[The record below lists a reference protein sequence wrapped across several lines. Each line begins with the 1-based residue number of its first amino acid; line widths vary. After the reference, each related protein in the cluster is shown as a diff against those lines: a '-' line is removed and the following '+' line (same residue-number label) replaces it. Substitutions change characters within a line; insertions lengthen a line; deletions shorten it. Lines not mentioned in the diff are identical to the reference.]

1 MSGELV
7 GRKAETG
14 YEGHLRS
21 SCKEFDFDNEE
32 LVELEDWSTYNLF
45 DID

>member
-1 MSGELV
+1 MSGELA

-21 SCKEFDFDNEE
+21 SCKEFDFDNEK
-32 LVELEDWSTYNLF
+32 LVELEDWSTCNSC
-45 DID
+45 DMD